1 MATKKKAAARKGK
14 AGTKKKAA
22 TKKRAPPTKA
32 KAKTSTR
39 ASKPQMVMKR
49 NDRAAQTRQT
59 RSVHAPPEEVRTP
72 LAERV
77 QCMGA
82 THVAAC
88 IGTGAAGNVLALTSV
103 VKGWAGPKT
112 SALALFGAGTA
123 ATAAGYYWEMDHVMA
138 GGAGAMAA
146 GAFSVANVLAVEAY
160 GRMEEKEKEDDEK
173 EAKEEEAKE
182 LAKARKLIADT
193 EKQRNGRMFVAVD
206 DDGKPLDYASADEQA
221 A

>member
-1 MATKKKAAARKGK
+1 MATKKKGAARKGK
-14 AGTKKKAA
+14 ASTKKKT

-32 KAKTSTR
+32 KAQTSTR
-39 ASKPQMVMKR
+39 ASKPPMVMKR
-49 NDRAAQTRQT
+49 NDRAAQERQT
-59 RSVHAPPEEVRTP
+59 RSVRTPPEEVRTP

-77 QCMGA
+77 QNMGA

-88 IGTGAAGNVLALTSV
+88 IGTGAAGNVLAMTSV
-103 VKGWAGPKT
+103 VKGWAGPKA

-123 ATAAGYYWEMDHVMA
+123 ATAAGYYWEMDHMMA

-146 GAFSVANVLAVEAY
+146 GAFSMANVLAYEAY
-160 GRMEEKEKEDDEK
+160 GRMEEREKEEDAE
-173 EAKEEEAKE
+173 EAKEEEEKE
-182 LAKARKLIADT
+182 LAKARKLIADA
-193 EKQRNGRMFVAVD
+193 EKKRNGRVFVAVD